1 MKDRKSGWDR
11 HVPDPRDND
20 KKGEFRMEGPNGS
33 TDPMYVKPYVDIDE
47 WRDAPVRH
55 RYVHGGFHETDL
67 RFSLY
72 FPPRE
77 RYEGRFFQPLMAVS
91 GTEHAATMPPM
102 MGAMIGNLIP
112 FAVDSGAY
120 LVESNQGRTV
130 MYPGDDP
137 TIPGYRA
144 SAASAR
150 YSRRLAAEMYGPH
163 RPYGYVF
170 GGSGGAFKTI
180 ACFENTLGVWDGA
193 VPFVQGSPMSMPNAF
208 TVQAHAMRV
217 LWDKFPQIVDALE
230 PGGSGDMYAGLNR
243 EEREALAE
251 VTRMGFPPEAWFA
264 YRQVAM
270 GYTGVFAA
278 LVDNMVK
285 WDPGYFED
293 FWTKPG
299 YLGFDAPVSLARL
312 RFQHDTKISRVI
324 MSKEAIELGLPVSM
338 SAKFADS
345 EAESPAAI
353 QVEEMPNGGLQGA
366 TLTMTSGAATGHR
379 VMISGVVKD
388 LVLLGFGEAHFQAM
402 SQIKTGDAVS
412 LDNSI
417 YLATQTYHRHQVP
430 PPDSDF
436 QVWDQFTAAGHPIY
450 PQRPLQMGPRYALG
464 GTGTLQTGRFPGKM
478 ILVQALMDEAAYPW
492 QADWY
497 RAQVLKALGPRL
509 DEQFRLWFVD
519 RAMHTGP
526 WPSPNEPRP
535 ARTTRTVSYVGVLQ
549 QALRDVSAWVE
560 KGLPPPA
567 STEYEVAD
575 GQVVTPSS
583 AAARKGV
590 QPVVTVTANGGART
604 EVAVGETVAFDARID
619 TPPGTGVVVMA
630 EWDFEGAG
638 DFPVSAPWEYATPD
652 GASVT
657 VKAAHAFSAPGT
669 YFPALRATAQRQG
682 DARTRFGRCQNLGR
696 VRVVV
701 R

>member
-1 MKDRKSGWDR
+1 MAR
-11 HVPDPRDND
+11 
-20 KKGEFRMEGPNGS
+20 PNGN
-33 TDPMYVKPYVDIDE
+33 TDPLYDNPFVDLDE
-47 WRDAPVRH
+47 GRDEPTRH
-55 RYVHGGFHETDL
+55 RYVHGGFRDTDL
-67 RFSLY
+67 RFSFY
-72 FPPRE
+72 FPPPE

-91 GTEHAATMPPM
+91 GAENAATLPPM
-102 MGAMIGNLIP
+102 MGAMIGNMIP
-112 FAVDSGAY
+112 FAIDSGAY

-144 SAASAR
+144 SAATAR
-150 YSRRLAAEMYGPH
+150 YSRVLAAEMYGPH
-163 RPYGYVF
+163 RAYGYVF
-170 GGSGGAFKTI
+170 GGSGGAYKTI
-180 ACFENTLGVWDGA
+180 ACFENAPGVWDGA
-193 VPFVQGSPMSMPNAF
+193 VPFVAGSPLSMPNVF

-217 LWDKFPQIVDALE
+217 LKGKFEQIVDALE

-264 YRQVAM
+264 HRQIAM

-285 WDPGYFED
+285 WDPTYFED
-293 FWTKPG
+293 FWTTPG
-299 YLGFDAPVSLARL
+299 YLGFDAPESLARL
-312 RFQHDTKISRVI
+312 RLRHQTRISRVV
-324 MSKEAIELGLPVSM
+324 MSKEAIARGLPVSM

-353 QVEEMPNGGLQGA
+353 QVEQMPNGGLQGA
-366 TLTMTSGAATGHR
+366 TLTVKSGAAAGHN
-379 VMISGVVKD
+379 VLVSGVVKD
-388 LVLLGFGEAHFQAM
+388 LVLLGYGEAHFQAF
-402 SQIKTGDAVS
+402 SQIKTGDEVL

-417 YLATQTYHRHQVP
+417 YLATQTYHRHQIP
-430 PPDSDF
+430 PGCDF
-436 QVWDQFTAAGHPIY
+436 PIWDQFKAAGKPIY

-478 ILVQALMDEAAYPW
+478 ILVEAMMDEAAYPW

-497 RAQVLKALGPRL
+497 RGQVEAALGPRL

-526 WPSPNEPRP
+526 WPPSPNEPRP
-535 ARTTRTVSYVGVLQ
+535 TRRSRTVSYVGVLQ

-560 KGLPPPA
+560 TGLAPPA
-567 STEYEVAD
+567 STEYRVED
-575 GQVVTPSS
+575 GQVVVPST
-583 AAARKGV
+583 AAARKGI
-590 QPVVTVTANGGART
+590 QPVVSLTANGGDRVEA
-604 EVAVGETVAFDARID
+604 AVGETVEFHARIAV
-619 TPPGTGVVVMA
+619 PAGTGMVVA
-630 EWDFEGAG
+630 ADWDFVGAG
-638 DFPVSAPWEYATPD
+638 DFPASEPFEFATAD

-657 VKAAHAFSAPGT
+657 VRARYAYSEPGT

-682 DARTRFGRCQNLGR
+682 NNATRFARVQNLGR
-696 VRVVV
+696 MRVVV